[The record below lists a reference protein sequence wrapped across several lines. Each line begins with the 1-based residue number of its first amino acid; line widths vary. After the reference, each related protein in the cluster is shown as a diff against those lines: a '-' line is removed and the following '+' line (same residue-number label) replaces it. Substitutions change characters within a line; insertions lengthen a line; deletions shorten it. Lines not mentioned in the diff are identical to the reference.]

1 MKKLLL
7 AVIAAF
13 SFTAV
18 ATPALADDRVR
29 FGVRYDDS
37 NVENQD
43 RIATS
48 VDYDHSFD
56 NGFKLGVG
64 VRHIER
70 LNDNR
75 STNRYM
81 IRGGYDWNI
90 FFVNGQLGMKMPSGQ
105 EHSYFWTVQ
114 SGVKFKVTDKL
125 NAKLS
130 YDYREGFRGNGNSA
144 KDNDYRYGPRASLT
158 YKLDK
163 KHAVQLQV
171 ERLHFANDT
180 RNRVG
185 ILVERRF

>member
-1 MKKLLL
+1 MAAL
-7 AVIAAF
+7 AALT
-13 SFTAV
+13 FTAA

-37 NVENQD
+37 NVAGQD
-43 RIATS
+43 RMATS

-56 NGFKLGVG
+56 NGVKLGVG

-70 LNDNR
+70 LSDNR
-75 STNRYM
+75 ATNRYM
-81 IRGGYDWNI
+81 LRGGYDWN
-90 FFVNGQLGMKMPSGQ
+90 FLFVSGQLGVKMPSGQ
-105 EHSYFWTVQ
+105 DHTYFWTVH

-125 NAKLS
+125 NAKIG
-130 YDYREGFRGNGNSA
+130 YDYREGFGG
-144 KDNDYRYGPRASLT
+144 KDEDYRHGVRTSLT

-171 ERLHFANDT
+171 ERLHFLNDT

-185 ILVERRF
+185 VLVERRF